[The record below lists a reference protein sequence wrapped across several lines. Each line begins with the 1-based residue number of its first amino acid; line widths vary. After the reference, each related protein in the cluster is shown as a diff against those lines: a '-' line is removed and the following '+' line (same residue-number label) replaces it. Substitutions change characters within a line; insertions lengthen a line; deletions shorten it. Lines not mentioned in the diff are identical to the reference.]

1 MRPGDM
7 RPGDM
12 LRPGER
18 AYRSRR
24 GDLMGTATQPSDD
37 GRPEVNERPREDA
50 GRDTRTDDL
59 GVDRRSDDA
68 GGGGTD
74 TDRGGGGN
82 EPL

>member
-1 MRPGDM
+1 MMRPGDA
-7 RPGDM
+7 
-12 LRPGER
+12 LRM
-18 AYRSRR
+18 YRSRT
-24 GDLMGTATQPSDD
+24 GALMGTATQPSDRAD
-37 GRPEVNERPREDA
+37 GRPVNERPREDA